1 MSKLRN
7 ISKRGTLQKTRPS
20 NGPAARSER
29 NKPAVPSNSGGNSTF
44 LTISQGE
51 IADRAYSLFLARG
64 GQPGDDWADWFRAE
78 GELGR
83 EKALMAAETLG
94 NG

>member
-29 NKPAVPSNSGGNSTF
+29 NTLATLSKPGGNSTF
-44 LTISQGE
+44 LTISQEE
-51 IADRAYSLFLARG
+51 IAARAYALFLARG
-64 GQPGDDWADWFRAE
+64 GQPGDDWADWFQAE
-78 GELGR
+78 AELGR
-83 EKALMAAETLG
+83 EKALNAVEIIG